1 MQPLGALLGCGGGQG
16 DLSGP
21 GAWTLAW
28 PLLRPPPAWLPL
40 CVPRSPL
47 SRAGPETAPLPT
59 KSAAV
64 LPADLAQPASARGA
78 SSYPGRPALHVLAA
92 PFPYGAASYL
102 PGASGHLTMS
112 LSLTNFSCAPH
123 SSLGSAR
130 VPVAGR
136 SRTGSFVA
144 AFGLRVLGTEPVGR
158 GPRGPPRCR
167 AQCGVLYLQ
176 RGTEAQQQPRDEVTT
191 VTSVLT
197 GDSTRHG

>member
-40 CVPRSPL
+40 CIPRSPL
-47 SRAGPETAPLPT
+47 SRAGPETAPLPA

-92 PFPYGAASYL
+92 PCPSGAASYL

-112 LSLTNFSCAPH
+112 LSLTNFSCAPPQLPGLCSGPRRRQVPDGQLRGCLWTQGPGH
-123 SSLGSAR
+123 RARGSEPQWATAVQGPVRSALPAAR
-130 VPVAGR
+130 HRSPTTAPGR
-136 SRTGSFVA
+136 SDDRD
-144 AFGLRVLGTEPVGR
+144 LRFNR
-158 GPRGPPRCR
+158 R
-167 AQCGVLYLQ
+167 Q
-176 RGTEAQQQPRDEVTT
+176 
-191 VTSVLT
+191 
-197 GDSTRHG
+197 H

>member
-16 DLSGP
+16 DLSDP

-78 SSYPGRPALHVLAA
+78 SSYPPAWPFTCRAPPGISQCLCPSQTFHVPSPAPWALLGSPSQAGPGRAASWLPLDSGSWAPSTWVGAPGGHRGAGPSAECFTCSAA
-92 PFPYGAASYL
+92 PKPNNS
-102 PGASGHLTMS
+102 PGTK
-112 LSLTNFSCAPH
+112 
-123 SSLGSAR
+123 
-130 VPVAGR
+130 
-136 SRTGSFVA
+136 
-144 AFGLRVLGTEPVGR
+144 
-158 GPRGPPRCR
+158 
-167 AQCGVLYLQ
+167 
-176 RGTEAQQQPRDEVTT
+176 
-191 VTSVLT
+191 
-197 GDSTRHG
+197 

>member
-47 SRAGPETAPLPT
+47 SRAGPETAPLPA

-78 SSYPGRPALHVLAA
+78 SSYPPAWPFTCRAPPGISRCLCPSQTFHVPPPAPWALLGSPSQAGPGRAASWLPLDSGSWAPSTWVGAPGGHRGAGPSAECFTCSAA
-92 PFPYGAASYL
+92 PKPNNS
-102 PGASGHLTMS
+102 PGTK
-112 LSLTNFSCAPH
+112 
-123 SSLGSAR
+123 
-130 VPVAGR
+130 
-136 SRTGSFVA
+136 
-144 AFGLRVLGTEPVGR
+144 
-158 GPRGPPRCR
+158 
-167 AQCGVLYLQ
+167 
-176 RGTEAQQQPRDEVTT
+176 
-191 VTSVLT
+191 
-197 GDSTRHG
+197 

>member
-40 CVPRSPL
+40 CIPRSPL
-47 SRAGPETAPLPT
+47 SRAGPETAPLPA
-59 KSAAV
+59 KSAAI

-78 SSYPGRPALHVLAA
+78 SSYPPAWPFTCRA
-92 PFPYGAASYL
+92 PPGISQCLCPSQTFHGPPQL
-102 PGASGHLTMS
+102 PGLCSG
-112 LSLTNFSCAPH
+112 P
-123 SSLGSAR
+123 R
-130 VPVAGR
+130 RRQVPDGQLR
-136 SRTGSFVA
+136 GC
-144 AFGLRVLGTEPVGR
+144 FGLRVLGTEPVGR
-158 GPRGPPRCR
+158 GPSGPPRCR

>member
-40 CVPRSPL
+40 CIPRSPL
-47 SRAGPETAPLPT
+47 SRAGPETAPLPA
-59 KSAAV
+59 KSAAI
-64 LPADLAQPASARGA
+64 LPADLAQPASARGGVFV
-78 SSYPGRPALHVLAA
+78 SSGVAI
-92 PFPYGAASYL
+92 YL

-112 LSLTNFSCAPH
+112 LSLTNFSCAPP

-136 SRTGSFVA
+136 SQTGSFVA
-144 AFGLRVLGTEPVGR
+144 AFGLRVLGTEHVGR
-158 GPRGPPRCR
+158 GPSGPPRCR

>member
-47 SRAGPETAPLPT
+47 SRAGPETAPLPA

-78 SSYPGRPALHVLAA
+78 SSYPPAWPFTCRAPPGISQCLCPSQTFHVPPPAPWALLGSPSQAGPGRAASWLPLDSGSWAPSTWVGAPGGHRGAGPSAECFTCSAA
-92 PFPYGAASYL
+92 PKPNNS
-102 PGASGHLTMS
+102 PGTK
-112 LSLTNFSCAPH
+112 
-123 SSLGSAR
+123 
-130 VPVAGR
+130 
-136 SRTGSFVA
+136 
-144 AFGLRVLGTEPVGR
+144 
-158 GPRGPPRCR
+158 
-167 AQCGVLYLQ
+167 
-176 RGTEAQQQPRDEVTT
+176 
-191 VTSVLT
+191 
-197 GDSTRHG
+197 

>member
-47 SRAGPETAPLPT
+47 SRAGPETAPLPA
-59 KSAAV
+59 KSAAI

-78 SSYPGRPALHVLAA
+78 SSYPPAWPFTCRAPPGISQCLCPSQTFHV
-92 PFPYGAASYL
+92 PP
-102 PGASGHLTMS
+102 P
-112 LSLTNFSCAPH
+112 
-123 SSLGSAR
+123 SSLGSVR

-144 AFGLRVLGTEPVGR
+144 AFGLRVLGTEHVGR

>member
-40 CVPRSPL
+40 CIPRSPL

-78 SSYPGRPALHVLAA
+78 SSYPPAWPFTCRAPPGISQCLCPSQTFHVPSPAPWALLGSPSQAGPGRAASWLPLDSGSWAPSTWVGAPGGHRGAGPSAECFTCSAA
-92 PFPYGAASYL
+92 PKPNNS
-102 PGASGHLTMS
+102 PGTK
-112 LSLTNFSCAPH
+112 
-123 SSLGSAR
+123 
-130 VPVAGR
+130 
-136 SRTGSFVA
+136 
-144 AFGLRVLGTEPVGR
+144 
-158 GPRGPPRCR
+158 
-167 AQCGVLYLQ
+167 
-176 RGTEAQQQPRDEVTT
+176 
-191 VTSVLT
+191 
-197 GDSTRHG
+197 

>member
-1 MQPLGALLGCGGGQG
+1 MQPLGALLGSEQPRGLDPGLASTAPSTCLAPSLHPEVPALQGWAGDRSSARKVCSHPAGG
-16 DLSGP
+16 
-21 GAWTLAW
+21 
-28 PLLRPPPAWLPL
+28 
-40 CVPRSPL
+40 PRS
-47 SRAGPETAPLPT
+47 
-59 KSAAV
+59 
-64 LPADLAQPASARGA
+64 ARICTGGVFV
-78 SSYPGRPALHVLAA
+78 SSGVAI
-92 PFPYGAASYL
+92 YL

-112 LSLTNFSCAPH
+112 LSLTNFSCAPP

-136 SRTGSFVA
+136 SWTGSFMA

-158 GPRGPPRCR
+158 GPSGPPRCR

-176 RGTEAQQQPRDEVTT
+176 RGTEAQQQPRDKVTT